1 MHRSWREPGTHVSA
15 NALEEGVMKF
25 SRLCATVMFAL
36 ATSTMLGGCIVA
48 ADPPPRVAVG
58 AYSPLFYNGYAV
70 YYDDWGYP
78 FYYSGGLAF
87 YVPRTYV
94 HYDVLL
100 SHYRTHPGLYRHE
113 IVRGGRY
120 RGHYARH

>member
-1 MHRSWREPGTHVSA
+1 
-15 NALEEGVMKF
+15 MKF
-25 SRLCATVMFAL
+25 SRLCAMLMFTV

-48 ADPPPRVAVG
+48 AEPPPRVAVG
-58 AYSPLFYNGYAV
+58 AYSPLYYNGYAV

-78 FYYSGGLAF
+78 FYYAGGAAF

-100 SHYRTHPGLYRHE
+100 GHYRSHPGLYRHE
-113 IVRGGRY
+113 VVRGDVSHR
-120 RGHYARH
+120 HYVRR